1 MGSLCVRSLCVLGL
15 SAGWGWAGNSCVQF
29 DVAETVSCRPLEL
42 PEQPVAVSGGEML
55 VEATFEVSS
64 LIHLA
69 SEDRLLQL
77 LYVIESPQR
86 TAHVVDYAPKT
97 QMVSPVAGHLNVES
111 QSDQSSSWAIDA
123 GTHGVPWLSATA
135 SGAASSTSSATA
147 RYELLPPLQ
156 LLSFQRDG
164 RAGSAVYF
172 KLRPSPQTSLDGA
185 RRFTVVLRVPQ
196 AWRADLVRLH
206 CVAFERTATGI
217 LLGDGKPICG
227 SAEFLVGIYRQ
238 GDAPAQAAAQ
248 RLAITE
254 RTLRELARKQT
265 R

>member
-1 MGSLCVRSLCVLGL
+1 MWSLCVRSLCVLGL
-15 SAGWGWAGNSCVQF
+15 CAGWGWAGNSCVQF

-77 LYVIESPQR
+77 LYVLESPQR
-86 TAHVVDYAPKT
+86 TAQVVDYAPKT
-97 QMVSPVAGHLNVES
+97 QMASPVAGHLNVES
-111 QSDQSSSWAIDA
+111 QTDQSSSWAIDA

-135 SGAASSTSSATA
+135 SGAASSTSSSTA

-164 RAGSAVYF
+164 RA
-172 KLRPSPQTSLDGA
+172 
-185 RRFTVVLRVPQ
+185 
-196 AWRADLVRLH
+196 
-206 CVAFERTATGI
+206 
-217 LLGDGKPICG
+217 
-227 SAEFLVGIYRQ
+227 RQ
-238 GDAPAQAAAQ
+238 RGVFQAQALATNFAGRGATIHRRVARAAGVV
-248 RLAITE
+248 R
-254 RTLRELARKQT
+254 
-265 R
+265 